1 MHGYNRAF
9 HRSIKRTLASG
20 SAQNEVF
27 VSEDLYG
34 KLPKHMQPK
43 LRIGGIVRINKT
55 KRNLEKG
62 YLPNWTQE
70 LFKITGIRRQLPVT
84 YITEDLGQK
93 QVKGA
98 FYSQEIQRVDS
109 DHICE
114 IDSVLAKRRR
124 KVGGNKWVKEVK
136 VHWKGYPSRFDSWIY

>member
-1 MHGYNRAF
+1 M
-9 HRSIKRTLASG
+9 
-20 SAQNEVF
+20 
-27 VSEDLYG
+27 
-34 KLPKHMQPK
+34 
-43 LRIGGIVRINKT
+43 RINKT
-55 KRNLEKG
+55 KRNFEKG

-98 FYSQEIQRVDS
+98 FYSQEIQRVDP

-136 VHWKGYPSRFDSWIY
+136 VHWKGYPSRFDSWILESDLIK